1 MLDLLGTWLDAAE
14 AMAKQ
19 IRRKSIPLA
28 HATIIFVLEQFM
40 GQHETRDLDKLLL
53 KPLHDLSWSSAPAT
67 HMAKML
73 EFADLWKGFIEK
85 APNGLLPPSAT
96 KKGIEACNAQGLI
109 NFTRMT
115 SSNFADQVSVV
126 IRQALSKLREVKDS
140 AKILNATE
148 RKLGQS
154 GQILKLRKLLDMM
167 DELQA
172 SPAPSLSPSISPS
185 RSRVRVDADGF
196 PDFENLFLVRNDSEA
211 TVAFSDQTD
220 SDKTAST
227 PLQQTDPSTSNTG
240 KGDGWIGERTTSCAD
255 LLVQPS
261 SYDPVTPKEKRDVK
275 ANKLQAAGRGRSRG
289 CMKRPAAKRP
299 AAAAIL
305 TGAVKAPKR
314 SKPSTTPAAAMK
326 APAPRVETLK
336 KRQQRM
342 RNKVHSKAYHQQR
355 TECEKAGLF
364 RINANTAA
372 YVYD

>member
-1 MLDLLGTWLDAAE
+1 MS
-14 AMAKQ
+14 KQ
-19 IRRKSIPLA
+19 VRRKSIPLA
-28 HATIIFVLEQFM
+28 PATIEEVLEKIM
-40 GQHETRDLDKLLL
+40 VQHETRDLHKLLL
-53 KPLHDLSWSSAPAT
+53 KPLQDLSWSSAPAT

-73 EFADLWKGFIEK
+73 ELADLWEGFIGK
-85 APNGLLPPSAT
+85 APNGVLPPAAT
-96 KKGIEACNAQGLI
+96 KKGIEGCNAQGLI

-172 SPAPSLSPSISPS
+172 SPAHSLSPSISPS

-227 PLQQTDPSTSNTG
+227 PEKTLPKVTAGLESDTG

-255 LLVQPS
+255 LLVQAL

-289 CMKRPAAKRP
+289 CMTRPAAKRP

>member
-1 MLDLLGTWLDAAE
+1 
-14 AMAKQ
+14 MAKQ
-19 IRRKSIPLA
+19 VRRKSIPLA
-28 HATIIFVLEQFM
+28 PATIEEVLEKFM
-40 GQHETRDLDKLLL
+40 VQHETRDLHKLLL
-53 KPLHDLSWSSAPAT
+53 KPLQDLSWSSAPAT

-73 EFADLWKGFIEK
+73 ELADLWEGFIGK
-85 APNGLLPPSAT
+85 APNGVLPPAAT

-172 SPAPSLSPSISPS
+172 SPAHSLSPSISPS

-220 SDKTAST
+220 CDQTAST
-227 PLQQTDPSTSNTG
+227 PEKTLAKVTAGLESDTG

-255 LLVQPS
+255 LLVQAL

-299 AAAAIL
+299 AAAIL
-305 TGAVKAPKR
+305 TGAVEAPKR

>member
-1 MLDLLGTWLDAAE
+1 MS
-14 AMAKQ
+14 KQ
-19 IRRKSIPLA
+19 VRRKSIPLA
-28 HATIIFVLEQFM
+28 PATIEEVLEKFM
-40 GQHETRDLDKLLL
+40 VQHETRDLHKLLL
-53 KPLHDLSWSSAPAT
+53 KPLQDLSWSSAPAT

-73 EFADLWKGFIEK
+73 ELADLWEGFIGK
-85 APNGLLPPSAT
+85 APNGVLPPAAT
-96 KKGIEACNAQGLI
+96 KKGIEGCNAQGLI

-140 AKILNATE
+140 TNILNATE
-148 RKLGQS
+148 RKLGES
-154 GQILKLRKLLDMM
+154 GKILKLRKIMEIM

-172 SPAPSLSPSISPS
+172 SPAPFPFPSPSPSP
-185 RSRVRVDADGF
+185 SRVRVDADDF
-196 PDFENLFLVRNDSEA
+196 PDFKNLLMVRTDSEA
-211 TVAFSDQTD
+211 TVAFSHQMDCDQ
-220 SDKTAST
+220 TAST
-227 PLQQTDPSTSNTG
+227 RHQQTDPSTSDTG

-299 AAAAIL
+299 AAAIL
-305 TGAVKAPKR
+305 TGAVEAPKR

-326 APAPRVETLK
+326 TPAPRVETLK